1 MAPGQLVFRDVESV
15 KDITSQPDVYRG
27 SFAFRVP
34 GFTKKTLSDV
44 VDPGDHNR
52 KRRILAPGFS
62 ATALAD
68 QEPYLVMPLA
78 DKLIS
83 KISETEGKAFDVS
96 TYMACVTTDII
107 GVLTYGARFGMLD
120 ELENHP
126 FLHVIPN
133 VLRMSAIL
141 MCIPE
146 VWRLVTWAYRV
157 GPKWIIPRNLRAVV
171 DFAGYHLQERRKR
184 DIQEVDKSGRKDIIG
199 VIESGNEK
207 MKGTPYH
214 FDYTRYELEGEAT
227 NITAGKEFSSES
239 NCTSSPLNH
248 IRWWRHCRDRSYG
261 HTVPAW
267 TESWCLQQACY
278 RNSRYFQLF

>member
-15 KDITSQPDVYRG
+15 KDITSSPDVYRG

-52 KRRILAPGFS
+52 KRRILAPGFN

-68 QEPYLVMPLA
+68 QEPYLVMPMA

-83 KISETEGKAFDVS
+83 KISETKGQAFDVS
-96 TYMACVTTDII
+96 IYMACVTTDII

-133 VLRMSAIL
+133 VLRMSALL
-141 MCIPE
+141 MCILSDKFGFGFTFITREYLVCQNSYRRYLFWHSQYARTLGAIDMAIQPE
-146 VWRLVTWAYRV
+146 LSA
-157 GPKWIIPRNLRAVV
+157 K
-171 DFAGYHLQERRKR
+171 
-184 DIQEVDKSGRKDIIG
+184 
-199 VIESGNEK
+199 
-207 MKGTPYH
+207 
-214 FDYTRYELEGEAT
+214 
-227 NITAGKEFSSES
+227 
-239 NCTSSPLNH
+239 
-248 IRWWRHCRDRSYG
+248 
-261 HTVPAW
+261 
-267 TESWCLQQACY
+267 
-278 RNSRYFQLF
+278 SRYAGRRSH